1 MGCMFLLKPSEKLKV
16 ICIFFPFCV
25 TALERIHVIA
35 LFVLRLMGKVI
46 SYEYLMLCVHMFYQL
61 LSLQE
66 PWTSILDDGLA
77 ASFVALATDSLEDDS
92 QLTSKLLMNQIHI
105 WEYQRMFTP
114 KFCSKLIVVRW
125 KVNQGKKEMFNP
137 LSDAS
142 IPTV

>member
-1 MGCMFLLKPSEKLKV
+1 
-16 ICIFFPFCV
+16 
-25 TALERIHVIA
+25 
-35 LFVLRLMGKVI
+35 
-46 SYEYLMLCVHMFYQL
+46 
-61 LSLQE
+61 
-66 PWTSILDDGLA
+66 
-77 ASFVALATDSLEDDS
+77 LEDDS

-105 WEYQRMFTP
+105 GEYQRMFTP